1 MLCATVFNFLRPRG
15 LEPARLLCPWDF
27 PGKISG
33 AGCRVLLPS
42 SPGTEPLCLSC
53 IARWLVPPGTPLTGR
68 CVQTL
73 ITFLCLM
80 LFRFAAHLK
89 SRSPFL
95 LYHPSVDSTASSWPL
110 HDHYVTST
118 FGLTSDVEGNRKTS
132 CFHHFLGLG
141 HRQSLCGIGSHFSSE
156 SDAPFTVTKTMFWK
170 CRVSYLSKSIFP

>member
-1 MLCATVFNFLRPRG
+1 MGLPRQ
-15 LEPARLLCPWDF
+15 EFWSRLPCPTSFHTRD
-27 PGKISG
+27 
-33 AGCRVLLPS
+33 RTTLLLLHCQVGSLP
-42 SPGTEPLCLSC
+42 
-53 IARWLVPPGTPLTGR
+53 LVPPGTPLTGR

-110 HDHYVTST
+110 HDHYVTAT